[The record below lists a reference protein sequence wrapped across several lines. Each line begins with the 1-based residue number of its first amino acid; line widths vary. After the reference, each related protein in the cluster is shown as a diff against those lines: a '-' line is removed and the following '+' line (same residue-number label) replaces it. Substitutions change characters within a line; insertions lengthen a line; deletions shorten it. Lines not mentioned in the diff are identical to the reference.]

1 MSVDHITDTSFMAIL
16 GADDNPVLCTV
27 ARFYPFYPHS
37 SLSKMSITNPCYLV
51 IKIQYD
57 EDIPVME
64 KCIICKGAHCSLKSF
79 SWRKNKCSSIVVLN
93 IQQYTWILVVGIST
107 ATIPEC
113 CRDNLKISLFISV
126 QVVSS
131 LSVRWITQDPVDLVL
146 NTVPLERKARS
157 LLWFQALHQRFHI
170 LISVWNMQN
179 FFRVYSCRVLWWR

>member
-1 MSVDHITDTSFMAIL
+1 MSIDHITDTSVMAIL
-16 GADDNPVLCTV
+16 GANDNPVLCTV
-27 ARFYPFYPHS
+27 ARFYPHS
-37 SLSKMSITNPCYLV
+37 SPSKMSITNPCYLV

-107 ATIPEC
+107 ATISEC
-113 CRDNLKISLFISV
+113 CRDNLKISLLISV

-131 LSVRWITQDPVDLVL
+131 FSVR
-146 NTVPLERKARS
+146 
-157 LLWFQALHQRFHI
+157 
-170 LISVWNMQN
+170 
-179 FFRVYSCRVLWWR
+179 